1 MTLPQIIVDLLTLL
15 FDMAVPA
22 AICTMV
28 LAGIALRQ
36 EGGVNFQ
43 TGGRFQRWVLWSV
56 ILLTLPQF
64 LSWFA
69 AQGITMPAQGG
80 GISSAWVASL
90 QTSFSGFVS
99 NVVVAKLIPVLA
111 AFCVLKAALDA
122 AEGQS
127 PLPSV
132 IAGLFLLSVSGTVQ
146 LDAELEQRIGV
157 CNYGHA
163 DIGMEL
169 SCRDHPAGGGR
180 FGHRGSNFQL
190 CAPSAFHAAGGI
202 GSGVLERFGH
212 LAAGSGHGR
221 LMRIG
226 GDPVNLS
233 NGLLNL
239 TNWLGNVIMPTMAGL
254 FAAAAIY
261 RFSKGHPYSTPRVRS
276 TGFADVLWVVARDG
290 VVQ

>member
-43 TGGRFQRWVLWSV
+43 TGGKFQKWILWSV

-80 GISSAWVASL
+80 GIGSAWVASL

-99 NVVVAKLIPVLA
+99 NIVIAKLIPVLA

-132 IAGLFLLSVSGTVQ
+132 IAGFFLLSVSGTVQ
-146 LDAELEQRIGV
+146 LMQSWNSGSEFATTDMLTSAWNFL
-157 CNYGHA
+157 
-163 DIGMEL
+163 
-169 SCRDHPAGGGR
+169 AGTI
-180 FGHRGSNFQL
+180 L
-190 CAPSAFHAAGGI
+190 PEAAGLAIVGAI
-202 GSGVLERFGH
+202 FNYARHRPFMPMVGSG
-212 LAAGSGHGR
+212 LAF
-221 LMRIG
+221 
-226 GDPVNLS
+226 LS
-233 NGLLNL
+233 ISAIWQL
-239 TNWLGNVIMPTMAGL
+239 IQAMA
-254 FAAAAIY
+254 
-261 RFSKGHPYSTPRVRS
+261 S
-276 TGFADVLWVVARDG
+276 
-290 VVQ
+290 

>member
-1 MTLPQIIVDLLTLL
+1 MTLPQILVDLLTLL

-43 TGGRFQRWVLWSV
+43 LGGRFQRWILWSV

-80 GISSAWVASL
+80 GIGSAWVASL

-111 AFCVLKAALDA
+111 AFCVMKAALDA

-127 PLPSV
+127 PLASI
-132 IAGLFLLSVSGTVQ
+132 IAGLFLLSVSGSVQ
-146 LDAELEQRIGV
+146 IMQSWNSGSEFATTDMLTSAWNFL
-157 CNYGHA
+157 
-163 DIGMEL
+163 
-169 SCRDHPAGGGR
+169 AGTI
-180 FGHRGSNFQL
+180 L
-190 CAPSAFHAAGGI
+190 PEAAGLAIVGAI
-202 GSGVLERFGH
+202 FNYARHRPFMPLVGSG
-212 LAAGSGHGR
+212 LAF
-221 LMRIG
+221 
-226 GDPVNLS
+226 LS
-233 NGLLNL
+233 VSAIWKL
-239 TNWLGNVIMPTMAGL
+239 VQAMAG
-254 FAAAAIY
+254 
-261 RFSKGHPYSTPRVRS
+261 
-276 TGFADVLWVVARDG
+276 
-290 VVQ
+290 

>member
-15 FDMAVPA
+15 FDLAVPA

-43 TGGRFQRWVLWSV
+43 TGGKFQRWLLWSV

-80 GISSAWVASL
+80 GVGSAWVASL
-90 QTSFSGFVS
+90 QTSFTGFVS
-99 NVVVAKLIPVLA
+99 NVVVAKLIPILA

-127 PLPSV
+127 PLASI

-146 LDAELEQRIGV
+146 LMQSWNSGSEFATTDMLTSAWNFL
-157 CNYGHA
+157 
-163 DIGMEL
+163 
-169 SCRDHPAGGGR
+169 AGTI
-180 FGHRGSNFQL
+180 L
-190 CAPSAFHAAGGI
+190 PEAAG
-202 GSGVLERFGH
+202 
-212 LAAGSGHGR
+212 LAIVGAIFNYARHRPFMPLVGTG
-221 LMRIG
+221 LAF
-226 GDPVNLS
+226 LS
-233 NGLLNL
+233 VSAIWQL
-239 TNWLGNVIMPTMAGL
+239 IQAMAG
-254 FAAAAIY
+254 
-261 RFSKGHPYSTPRVRS
+261 
-276 TGFADVLWVVARDG
+276 
-290 VVQ
+290 

>member
-15 FDMAVPA
+15 LNMAVPA

-43 TGGRFQRWVLWSV
+43 TGGKFQRWVLWSV

-80 GISSAWVASL
+80 GIGSAWVASL

-111 AFCVLKAALDA
+111 AFCVLNAALDA

-127 PLPSV
+127 PLAS
-132 IAGLFLLSVSGTVQ
+132 IISALFLLSVSGTLQ
-146 LDAELEQRIGV
+146 LMQSWNSGSEFATTDMLTSAWNFL
-157 CNYGHA
+157 
-163 DIGMEL
+163 
-169 SCRDHPAGGGR
+169 AGTI
-180 FGHRGSNFQL
+180 L
-190 CAPSAFHAAGGI
+190 PEAAGLSIVGAI
-202 GSGVLERFGH
+202 FNYARHRPFMPLVGSG
-212 LAAGSGHGR
+212 LAF
-221 LMRIG
+221 
-226 GDPVNLS
+226 LS
-233 NGLLNL
+233 VSAIWQL
-239 TNWLGNVIMPTMAGL
+239 VQAMAG
-254 FAAAAIY
+254 
-261 RFSKGHPYSTPRVRS
+261 
-276 TGFADVLWVVARDG
+276 
-290 VVQ
+290 

>member
-1 MTLPQIIVDLLTLL
+1 MTLPQILVDLLTLL

-43 TGGRFQRWVLWSV
+43 LGGRFQRWILWSV

-80 GISSAWVASL
+80 GIGSAWVASL

-111 AFCVLKAALDA
+111 AFCVMKAALDA

-127 PLPSV
+127 PLASI
-132 IAGLFLLSVSGTVQ
+132 IAGLFLLSVSGSVQ
-146 LDAELEQRIGV
+146 IMQSWNSGSEFATTDMLTSAWNFL
-157 CNYGHA
+157 
-163 DIGMEL
+163 
-169 SCRDHPAGGGR
+169 AGTI
-180 FGHRGSNFQL
+180 L
-190 CAPSAFHAAGGI
+190 PEAAGLAIVGAI
-202 GSGVLERFGH
+202 SNYARHRPFMPLVGSG
-212 LAAGSGHGR
+212 LAF
-221 LMRIG
+221 
-226 GDPVNLS
+226 LS
-233 NGLLNL
+233 VSAIWKL
-239 TNWLGNVIMPTMAGL
+239 VQAMAG
-254 FAAAAIY
+254 
-261 RFSKGHPYSTPRVRS
+261 
-276 TGFADVLWVVARDG
+276 
-290 VVQ
+290 